1 MALLLSQTC
10 DLQTQQPNE
19 DKPWIIYDRFIP
31 YSLRDFLVVLCSLI
45 ASTSP
50 AQKFRRVSWKIRKN
64 LNLRLANKA
73 SFHILHLLKISKKN
87 AVISPSFWSHID
99 KVYLARLQLLA
110 LQKIPVNWMSFV
122 SPGVLLSSGCLW
134 HQAEMVISMKAHG
147 GPLHLPW
154 LPPSQHSGC
163 WNQALNPQPGAGLQ
177 TYPVLMYFGLIARAE
192 KAEVKWKVI
201 RTIIWG
207 SFVSRGHKSFLYS
220 SPKEYN
226 LVIILWQWHLWERL
240 ERSRRKKQAKGR
252 CFLAGCMHQS
262 WHAPETLP
270 KLPSNKRLGVT

>member
-134 HQAEMVISMKAHG
+134 HQAEVVS
-147 GPLHLPW
+147 PW
-154 LPPSQHSGC
+154 WSTAPPMAAPFPAFRVLESGTES
-163 WNQALNPQPGAGLQ
+163 AA
-177 TYPVLMYFGLIARAE
+177 
-192 KAEVKWKVI
+192 
-201 RTIIWG
+201 
-207 SFVSRGHKSFLYS
+207 
-220 SPKEYN
+220 
-226 LVIILWQWHLWERL
+226 
-240 ERSRRKKQAKGR
+240 RSRAADLPGVNVLRFNCKSREGR
-252 CFLAGCMHQS
+252 GKV
-262 WHAPETLP
+262 E
-270 KLPSNKRLGVT
+270 SN